1 MSIDDI
7 ITLVIVG
14 AVAGWLG
21 RQVVKG
27 FKTGLI
33 GTIFVGVLGA
43 FLGTYIVQWTGII
56 INFGNDLA
64 TSIATAFLGAV
75 VVLVVMR
82 ILH

>member
-21 RQVVKG
+21 QRVVRGLKS
-27 FKTGLI
+27 GLI
-33 GTIFVGVLGA
+33 GTVFVGILGA
-43 FLGTYIVQWTGII
+43 FLGSYIVQWTGII
-56 INFGNDLA
+56 INLGNDLA

-75 VVLVVMR
+75 TVLVALR
-82 ILH
+82 LLR